1 MIPNVAAFPRK
12 WPDACDDAEMIA
24 WVPRSGERGY
34 VGGFTSRWGLG
45 SNGPSFGEAWVPRFG
60 KRGYVGGFTSR
71 WGLGSNGPSFG
82 EAWVP
87 RSGERGYVDVCL
99 RIWLQW
105 AFYKSGFTGW
115 DAHVEPT
122 VFLRN
127 QFGFGHPFHG
137 G

>member
-34 VGGFTSRWGLG
+34 V
-45 SNGPSFGEAWVPRFG
+45 
-60 KRGYVGGFTSR
+60 
-71 WGLGSNGPSFG
+71 
-82 EAWVP
+82 
-87 RSGERGYVDVCL
+87 DVFL

-105 AFYKSGFTGW
+105 AFYKSGFSGR
-115 DAHVEPT
+115 DDQFEPA
-122 VFLRN
+122 VFCREH
-127 QFGFGHPFHG
+127 FGFGHPFHG

>member
-1 MIPNVAAFPRK
+1 VIPNVAAFPRK

-34 VGGFTSRWGLG
+34 VGGHKQ
-45 SNGPSFGEAWVPRFG
+45 V
-60 KRGYVGGFTSR
+60 
-71 WGLGSNGPSFG
+71 GLGSNGPSFG

-87 RSGERGYVDVCL
+87 RSGERGYVDVFL

-105 AFYKSGFTGW
+105 AFYKSGFTGR
-115 DAHVEPT
+115 DDQFEPA
-122 VFLRN
+122 VFCREH
-127 QFGFGHPFHG
+127 FGFGHPFHG